1 MTRIARPDRTQ
12 ARRDARPGGVGLAL
26 AGGGPLGGIYEV
38 GAVLALD
45 DSIEG
50 LDLTA
55 LDVYVGV
62 SSGGFVAA
70 ALANGLSPAQMFE
83 LFIAEGRGAAM
94 KPQLFRRPAL
104 REFMRRAATLPRLT
118 AQATLQAVRD
128 PSRRGLAAS
137 LATLARATPT
147 GVFDQGALD
156 DFLASLFSAPG
167 RTNDFRSLRRRLL
180 LVATDLDT
188 GASVAFGAKGHDHV
202 PISRAIEAS
211 SALPGLYPPVEIDGR
226 HYVDGAL
233 NKTLHASL
241 ALDAGVRLLF
251 CVNPLVP
258 FDASGSATDGDL
270 GTARL
275 QQGGLPAVLA
285 QTFRAFIHSRM
296 RAGMDKYAR
305 QYPDARVVLLEPARA
320 DADMFVA
327 SIFSYAE
334 RERLCARA
342 YDTTRA
348 SLLARSEELA
358 PLLARHGLALRDARL
373 RDAGRSVADALNDPR
388 PLRARPRRRSVR
400 HAARDLAH
408 TLDHLERHLAALR

>member
-1 MTRIARPDRTQ
+1 MTRIARTDGPH

-38 GAVLALD
+38 GALLALD
-45 DSIEG
+45 DSIAG

-83 LFIAEGRGAAM
+83 LFIAEGPGAAM
-94 KPQLFRRPAL
+94 KPHLFRRPAL
-104 REFMRRAATLPRLT
+104 REFARRAAALPRL
-118 AQATLQAVRD
+118 AARATGQAVRD
-128 PSRRGLAAS
+128 PFRRGIAAS
-137 LATLARATPT
+137 LATLARAMPT

-156 DFLASLFSAPG
+156 AFLAALFAAPG
-167 RTNDFRSLRRRLL
+167 RTNDFRTLRRRLL

-188 GASVAFGAKGHDHV
+188 GASVAFGAPGHDHV
-202 PISRAIEAS
+202 PIARAIVAS
-211 SALPGLYPPVEIDGR
+211 RALPGLYPPVEIDGR

-241 ALDAGVRLLF
+241 ALDAGVSLLF

-258 FDASGSATDGDL
+258 FDASGAAAGGRLGAATL
-270 GTARL
+270 HH
-275 QQGGLPAVLA
+275 GGLPLVLA

-296 RAGMDKYAR
+296 RAGMDKYAQ
-305 QYPDARVVLLEPARA
+305 QYPDASVVLLEPARA
-320 DADMFVA
+320 DADMFLA

-348 SLLARSEELA
+348 SLRARSAELG

-373 RDAGRSVADALNDPR
+373 ADPARRVADALNDPR
-388 PLRARPRRRSVR
+388 PLRPAPRRRSVR
-400 HAARDLAH
+400 HAARELAH

>member
-1 MTRIARPDRTQ
+1 MTRTARTDGPH
-12 ARRDARPGGVGLAL
+12 ARRAPRTGGIGLAL

-38 GAVLALD
+38 GALLALD
-45 DSIEG
+45 DSVAG

-70 ALANGLSPAQMFE
+70 ALANGLSPAQMFD

-94 KPQLFRRPAL
+94 KPHLFRRPAL
-104 REFMRRAATLPRLT
+104 REFARRAIALPRL
-118 AQATLQAVRD
+118 AARAAGQAARD
-128 PSRRGLAAS
+128 PFRRGIAAS
-137 LATLARATPT
+137 LATLARAMPT

-156 DFLASLFSAPG
+156 DFLAALFAAPG
-167 RTNDFRSLRRRLL
+167 RTNDFRALRRRLL

-188 GASVAFGAKGHDHV
+188 GASVAFGAPGHDHV

-211 SALPGLYPPVEIDGR
+211 SALPGLYPPVQIDGR

-258 FDASGSATDGDL
+258 FDASGASAGGRL
-270 GTARL
+270 GGATL
-275 QQGGLPAVLA
+275 HHGGLPLVLA

-296 RAGMDKYAR
+296 RAGMDKYAQ
-305 QYPDARVVLLEPARA
+305 QYPDASVVLLEPARA
-320 DADMFVA
+320 DADMFLA

-342 YDTTRA
+342 FQTTRA
-348 SLLARSEELA
+348 SLRERAGELG
-358 PLLARHGLALRDARL
+358 PLFAAHGLALRDARL
-373 RDAGRSVADALNDPR
+373 ADPTRRVADALNDPR
-388 PLRARPRRRSVR
+388 PLRPAPRRRGVR
-400 HAARDLAH
+400 HAARELAH